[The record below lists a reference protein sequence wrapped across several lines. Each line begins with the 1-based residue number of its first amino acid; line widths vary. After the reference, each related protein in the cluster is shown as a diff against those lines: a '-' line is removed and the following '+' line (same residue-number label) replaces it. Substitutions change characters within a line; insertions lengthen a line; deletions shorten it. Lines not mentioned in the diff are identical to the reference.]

1 MTVPPRRA
9 AWVLGSLAALALVG
23 CFAFLPRVVQSEA
36 YHQFADRRSWLGIP
50 NLLDVVSNLP
60 FLVVGWL
67 GLRAL
72 RRSDHPSTA
81 FTRPWERGAFALLFA
96 GVALVALGSG
106 YYHAQPSSPRLFW
119 DRLPMTIVFSVLVG
133 ITIGERI
140 SFEAGR
146 RIMPALV
153 VVGIGSVMV
162 WRATGDLRL
171 YGFVQFFSMLALP
184 LLLVV
189 RPPRYTR
196 TGDLVW
202 MMALYLGAKL
212 CEQGDRLVF
221 SVGGLVSGHT
231 LKHLL
236 AAAATGQLVRHVR
249 GRSGLLQSGPHMS
262 LHDLTATTIDLQ
274 PQPLSAYKGKVVL
287 VVNTASECGYTPQ
300 YAGLE
305 QLSREYAGRGL
316 VVLGFPSND
325 FGGQEP
331 GTETEIKNFCSTRY
345 KVTFP
350 LFSKVATKGPNQS
363 PIYAFLT
370 AKHEPPKWNFH
381 KYLVGKDGEV
391 IRAFGHRVP
400 PEDRELRA
408 AVDSALG

>member
-9 AWVLGSLAALALVG
+9 AWALGILAALALAG
-23 CFAFLPRVVQSEA
+23 CFALLPRMVQPEA
-36 YHQFADRRSWLGIP
+36 YHRFADARAWLGIP
-50 NLLDVVSNLP
+50 NFLDVASNLP
-60 FLVVGWL
+60 FLVVGLL

-72 RRSDHPSTA
+72 RNHQHPGTA
-81 FTRPWERGAFALLFA
+81 FGHPWERGAFALLFA

-106 YYHAQPSSPRLFW
+106 YYHLQPTSPRLFW
-119 DRLPMTIVFSVLVG
+119 DRVPMTIVFTALVG

-140 SFEAGR
+140 GVEAAR
-146 RIMPALV
+146 RVMPALLV
-153 VVGIGSVMV
+153 AGIGSVMV

-171 YGFVQFFSMLALP
+171 YGFVQFFSALAL
-184 LLLVV
+184 LVLLVL

-196 TGDLVW
+196 TSDLLW
-202 MMALYLGAKL
+202 MLALYVAAKL
-212 CEQGDRLVF
+212 LELGDRVVF
-221 SVGGLVSGHT
+221 ALGGIVSGHT

-236 AAAATGQLVRHVR
+236 AATATFQLVRHVR
-249 GRSGLLQSGPHMS
+249 QRRGLLQSAANMS

-274 PQPLSAYKGKVVL
+274 PQPLSAYKGKVAL

-331 GTETEIKNFCSTRY
+331 GTEAQIKSFCDTRY

-350 LFSKVATKGPNQS
+350 LFSKVATKGPGQS
-363 PIYAFLT
+363 PVYQFLT
-370 AKHEPPKWNFH
+370 SNHEPPRWNFH
-381 KYLVGKDGEV
+381 KYLVGKDGQV
-391 IRAFGHRVP
+391 IRAFGHRVS

-408 AVDSALG
+408 AIESALG